1 MHRRRS
7 GNPERLRFVE
17 YTERMSSGGG
27 HKKSGLPGLD
37 LIAHW
42 MHGAHESGGTA
53 VEFKPLVIAFIAELV
68 AFFFIAPA
76 QSLTNFQFLLFTS
89 PVWMPLVLFK
99 FGFMRFV
106 DANKVAWLAKQET
119 VLLEIKM
126 PRDTRRT
133 PLAME
138 TVFSSM
144 HIAGGE
150 NTWYKRFIQG
160 RARPW
165 YSYEIASI
173 GGRVHYF
180 VWLRTGWRRAFESY
194 IYAQYPGVEVIE
206 AIDYSRVVDPSHHPY
221 TMTAFEFR
229 KTKPDPYPLK
239 TYVDYG
245 LDQVQKP
252 EEQIDPLAQMIEIMG
267 SLGPKEQLWL
277 QFVVRVHQGKPWDS
291 KPVSWK
297 DMAKEEIMALRE
309 EDKVENEYVD
319 ANGVKRTTVSYPNP
333 TRAMANRIEAI
344 EKNTGKQAYDVGIR
358 GIYLA
363 PEDSAQ
369 GTMGGVLVNIFK
381 PFNSENANSL
391 MPADGRW
398 DNHFNDYP
406 WEDPH
411 GHHSEHMKHMVLLYY
426 RMRAFFHPPYI
437 GDYNIMSVEELAT
450 LYHVPSSSVTTPSL
464 PRIQST
470 TSEAP
475 SNLPT

>member
-1 MHRRRS
+1 
-7 GNPERLRFVE
+7 
-17 YTERMSSGGG
+17 MSAGGHGGG
-27 HKKSGLPGLD
+27 GLPGLGAIQGWMHKIHED
-37 LIAHW
+37 GGSSIELKPLLIAF
-42 MHGAHESGGTA
+42 G
-53 VEFKPLVIAFIAELV
+53 AELI
-68 AFFFIAPA
+68 AFFFFSPSQTI
-76 QSLTNFQFLLFTS
+76 TNFQFLLFLS
-89 PVWMPLVLFK
+89 PLWIPVVLFH
-99 FGFMRFV
+99 FGLRRFI
-106 DANKVAWLAKQET
+106 DANKMAWAAKQEN

-138 TVFSSM
+138 TVFTSM
-144 HIAGGE
+144 NIAGGE
-150 NTWYKRFIQG
+150 NTWYKRIIQG

-165 YSYEIASI
+165 YSYEIVSI

-180 VWLRTGWRRAFESY
+180 VWLRSAWRRALESY
-194 IYAQYPGVEVIE
+194 MYAQYPGVEIIE
-206 AIDYSRVVDPSHHPY
+206 AMDYSRLVDPSHDPY

-229 KTKPDPYPLK
+229 KTKADPYPIK

-245 LDQVQKP
+245 LDKVQKP
-252 EEQIDPLAQMIEIMG
+252 EEQIDPLAQMIEVMG
-267 SLGPKEQLWL
+267 ALGPKEQLWL
-277 QFVVRVHQGKPWDS
+277 QYVVRVHQGKPWDS
-291 KPVSWK
+291 KPQSWK
-297 DMAKEEIMALRE
+297 DQAKEEIQLLRD

-319 ANGVKRTTVSYPNP
+319 ANGVKRTSVSYPNP
-333 TRAMANRIEAI
+333 TRAMATRIEAI

-363 PEDSAQ
+363 PQDVAQ
-369 GTMGGVLVNIFK
+369 GSMGGVLANIFK

-391 MPADGRW
+391 MPANGRW
-398 DNHFNDYP
+398 SNHYNDYP

-411 GHHSEHMKHMVLLYY
+411 GHHTAHMNHSILQFF
-426 RMRAFFHPPYI
+426 RMRAFYHPPYV
-437 GDYNIMSVEELAT
+437 GDYNVMSVEEMAT

>member
-1 MHRRRS
+1 
-7 GNPERLRFVE
+7 
-17 YTERMSSGGG
+17 MSSGGHG
-27 HKKSGLPGLD
+27 GGGLPGLAA
-37 LIAHW
+37 IQTW
-42 MHGAHESGGTA
+42 MHNAHDKGGTA

-68 AFFFIAPA
+68 AFLFIAPA
-76 QSLTNFQFLLFTS
+76 QTATNLQFLLFAA
-89 PVWMPLVLFK
+89 PLWMPILLFN
-99 FGFMRFV
+99 FTLMRFI
-106 DANKVAWLAKQET
+106 DANKVAWMSKQKH
-119 VLLEIKM
+119 VLLEIRM

-144 HIAGGE
+144 HIGGGE
-150 NTWYKRFIQG
+150 NTWYKRLIQG
-160 RARPW
+160 RVRPI

-180 VWLRTGWRRAFESY
+180 AWMREGWRRPFESY

-206 AIDYSRVVDPSHHPY
+206 AMDYSRLTDPSHHPY

-229 KTKPDPYPLK
+229 KTKPDPVPLK
-239 TYVDYG
+239 SYVEYG
-245 LDQVQKP
+245 LDKVQKP
-252 EEQIDPLAQMIEIMG
+252 EEQVDPMAQLIEVMG
-267 SLGPKEQLWL
+267 SLGPQEQLWL
-277 QFVVRVHQGKPWDS
+277 QFVVRVHQGKPHDS
-291 KPVSWK
+291 KPVEWK
-297 DMAKEEIMALRE
+297 TIAKEEIQKLRE

-319 ANGVKRTTVSYPNP
+319 ASGVKRITTSYPNP
-333 TRAMANRIEAI
+333 TRAMTARIEAI

-358 GIYLA
+358 GIYMA
-363 PEDSAQ
+363 PENSAQ

-398 DNHFNDYP
+398 SNHFNDYP
-406 WEDPH
+406 WEDKH
-411 GHHSEHMKHMVLLYY
+411 GHHTAHANHAVLEFY
-426 RMRAFFHPPYI
+426 RRRAFFHAPYV

-450 LYHVPSSSVTTPSL
+450 IYHVPSSSVTTPSL

-475 SNLPT
+475 SNLPM

>member
-1 MHRRRS
+1 
-7 GNPERLRFVE
+7 
-17 YTERMSSGGG
+17 
-27 HKKSGLPGLD
+27 
-37 LIAHW
+37 
-42 MHGAHESGGTA
+42 MHGAHEGGGTA
-53 VEFKPLVIAFIAELV
+53 VEFKPLVYAGVAELI

-76 QSLTNFQFLLFTS
+76 QSVTNFEFLLFTS
-89 PVWMPLVLFK
+89 PLWIPYLLYH
-99 FGFMRFV
+99 FGIIRYI
-106 DANKVAWLAKQET
+106 DANKVAWMNKQEH
-119 VLLEIKM
+119 VLLEIRM

-144 HIAGGE
+144 HIGGGE
-150 NTWYKRFIQG
+150 NTWYKRIIQG
-160 RARPW
+160 RVRPI

-173 GGRVHYF
+173 GGQVHFF
-180 VWLRTGWRRAFESY
+180 VWLREGWRRPFESY

-206 AIDYSRVVDPSHHPY
+206 AMDYSRLTDPSHHPY

-239 TYVDYG
+239 SYVEYG

-252 EEQIDPLAQMIEIMG
+252 EEQVDPMAQMLEVLG
-267 SLGPKEQLWL
+267 SIGPKEQLWL
-277 QFVVRVHQGKPWDS
+277 QFVVRIHQGKGHDS
-291 KPVSWK
+291 KPVEWK
-297 DMAKEEIMALRE
+297 ALAKEELKKLRE
-309 EDKVENEYVD
+309 EDAVVNEYVD
-319 ANGVKRTTVSYPNP
+319 SAGVKHTSTSYPNP

-363 PEDSAQ
+363 PEDAAY

-398 DNHFNDYP
+398 SNHFNDYP
-406 WEDPH
+406 WEDKH
-411 GHHSEHMKHMVLLYY
+411 GHHTAHANHMVTEFY
-426 RMRAFFHPPYI
+426 RRRAFFHAPYV
-437 GDYNIMSVEELAT
+437 GDYNILSVEELAT
-450 LYHVPSSSVTTPSL
+450 IFHVPSSSVTTPSL

-475 SNLPT
+475 SNLPF